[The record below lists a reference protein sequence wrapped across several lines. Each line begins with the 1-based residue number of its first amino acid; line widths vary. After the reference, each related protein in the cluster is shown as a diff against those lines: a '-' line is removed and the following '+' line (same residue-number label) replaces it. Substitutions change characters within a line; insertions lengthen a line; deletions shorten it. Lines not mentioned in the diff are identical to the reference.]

1 MNNLPL
7 KLDQYNDKLEK
18 ETMEIILDEIFGEI
32 EIFLFV
38 VLLYFLYL
46 SFSILFIR
54 KLKYI

>member
-46 SFSILFIR
+46 SFSILLIR